1 MRFMLM
7 HYQTED
13 MEAGVPPT
21 PEQMAAIGEHMEETV
36 KSGVLLAGEGVRPSS
51 FGARVEITDDGTP
64 TVTDGPFAE
73 AKELIA
79 GFAILDCKS
88 KDEAIEHAKRWA
100 KVSGS
105 TRVDVRQVAEFS
117 DFE

>member
-7 HYQTED
+7 HYSTED

-21 PEQMAAIGEHMEETV
+21 PEQMAAIGEYMEGYV
-36 KSGVLLAGEGVRPSS
+36 KSGVLLAGEGVRSS
-51 FGARVEITDDGTP
+51 RHGARITVDGDKT

-88 KDEAIEHAKRWA
+88 RDEAIEHAKRWA
-100 KVSGS
+100 EVSGS
-105 TRVDVRQVAEFS
+105 TRVDVRQVAEYS

>member
-1 MRFMLM
+1 MRFMVM
-7 HYQTED
+7 HYSTED

-21 PEQMAAIGEHMEETV
+21 PEHMAAIGEYMEESV

-51 FGARVEITDDGTP
+51 YGARVTISDDGKA

-88 KDEAIEHAKRWA
+88 RDEAIEHAKRWA
-100 KVSGS
+100 QVSGS
-105 TRVDVRQVAEFS
+105 TKIDVRQVAEFS